1 MTRTQLQLDN
11 DTYQALRLRAYTER
25 KSISAVARE
34 AMRKGL
40 GLAEPA
46 HSLKEARLTFVGS
59 GASGR
64 EDISVRHDEALEED
78 FR

>member
-25 KSISAVARE
+25 KSLSAVARE
-34 AMRKGL
+34 ALRKGL
-40 GLAEPA
+40 GLGESAQSLAEA
-46 HSLKEARLTFVGS
+46 QLTFVGS

-64 EDISVRHDEALEED
+64 KDISVRHDDALEED